1 MVKNV
6 ATTGELTYWE
16 GVSRT
21 RWGRY
26 LTEIERRTMI
36 SAIEMSAGFGTVL
49 DIGCD
54 CGRWSSL
61 FMDQRWKIICTD
73 VRREALEEVQRR
85 LPRTECIFVRKTDT
99 SLPCAAKTLDFVLC
113 MEVDSVISSEWFIEE
128 ASRVLKAGGIL
139 VATLNNKS
147 SLRAVFHQVLR
158 PDEAVMRKEKGFYE
172 ASYRDC
178 RTRLLRC
185 GFQIIHE
192 EGCCWPP

>member
-1 MVKNV
+1 
-6 ATTGELTYWE
+6 
-16 GVSRT
+16 
-21 RWGRY
+21 
-26 LTEIERRTMI
+26 
-36 SAIEMSAGFGTVL
+36 
-49 DIGCD
+49 
-54 CGRWSSL
+54 
-61 FMDQRWKIICTD
+61 
-73 VRREALEEVQRR
+73 
-85 LPRTECIFVRKTDT
+85 
-99 SLPCAAKTLDFVLC
+99 

-185 GFQIIHE
+185 GFQMIHE
-192 EGCCWPP
+192 EGCCWPPFARDSNSFLVPLFVQLEKYLGLRRLPLFSPWVVLAAQKR